1 MRRIFLSLV
10 VATIA
15 LGLAAPAAQACGS
28 LVAANGA
35 VDLVRTT
42 TLAAYHHGV
51 EHYITNFEFASGQ
64 PSFGSVIPLPAAPT
78 KVEKGGAWTLQRL
91 EREVRPPPPSAEGSL
106 TAGAVKSGVQ
116 VLQRKRIDS
125 LDITIVKGGGREVA
139 AWTAKQGFALSK
151 DSPAVLD
158 FYSRRSP
165 YFMTARFDATAAV
178 AQGFKSG
185 DGIPVHL
192 TIPTD
197 NPWVPLRILA
207 TAKAK
212 TEEVNAD
219 VFLLTDREPAL
230 LAGRGPT
237 LESSEAASSSLLDDL
252 RSDRGMAWVPHKAW
266 LDYLTINE
274 RAGNLL
280 YDLAADV
287 SSRRSPS
294 VADTGLTHL
303 EDFAAPH
310 RRAHTVWPWV
320 MLLGAAPISAAGSGA
335 WLWRRRRTIRPRKVV

>member
-1 MRRIFLSLV
+1 MRRMFLSLV
-10 VATIA
+10 VAAIA
-15 LGLAAPAAQACGS
+15 FGVTAPAAQACGS

-42 TLAAYHHGV
+42 TLAAYSHGV
-51 EHYITNFEFASGQ
+51 EHYITSFEFTSGQ
-64 PSFGSVIPLPAAPT
+64 PSFGSIIPLPAAPT

-91 EREVRPPPPSAEGSL
+91 EREVNPPKPLAGGFSAS
-106 TAGAVKSGVQ
+106 TAVKSGVQ

-125 LDITIVKGGGREVA
+125 LDITIVKGGGRAVA
-139 AWTAKQGFALSK
+139 AWTVKQGFALSK

-185 DGIPVHL
+185 DGVPVHL
-192 TIPTD
+192 TIPTG

-230 LAGRGPT
+230 LAGRGPE
-237 LESSEAASSSLLDDL
+237 LESSGAASASLLDDL
-252 RSDRGMAWVPHKAW
+252 RADRGMAWVPQKAW

-274 RAGNLL
+274 RAGNLR

-294 VADTGLTHL
+294 VADTGLTHV
-303 EDFAAPH
+303 EDLAVPH
-310 RRAHTVWPWV
+310 RPTHTPWA
-320 MLLGAAPISAAGSGA
+320 MLSVGAVLIIAAGCGA
-335 WLWRRRRTIRPRKVV
+335 WLLRRRRTIRPRMVV